1 MAADTAPEID
11 DDLPGNPEPKK
22 PSAETKKPSPETKRP
37 ATETP
42 EPEPEPKKHRH
53 SSRLMRLAEDYGFTQ
68 DDLDNHPSEVI
79 WEEIHRLQQLE
90 AARKSAPQPETQK
103 AEPEVDEDE
112 QYLAELKEVDP
123 KLEKIIRRAMSR
135 DDLKPIN
142 EKLAKLDALEKAEQA
157 RQARTANDLLDAAF
171 EALGEKFEP
180 LVGKGSISEIN
191 PGEQG
196 WRGAIY
202 AKAKID
208 HASDSP
214 SRINAK
220 IKAAALA
227 LAGDRVKEKE
237 TEAPNAYEAA
247 AQSDKRSQPSRDTN
261 GRFTAAD
268 FERGHVH
275 RPNGKQTG
283 LDQLDA
289 VEATR
294 RYLREHGDPRGD
306 RASIEFDE
314 DLPA

>member
-1 MAADTAPEID
+1 MAADTAQEID
-11 DDLPGNPEPKK
+11 DDLPGDPEPKK
-22 PSAETKKPSPETKRP
+22 PEPKKNVAPPAAKKPE
-37 ATETP
+37 P

-53 SSRLMRLAEDYGFTQ
+53 TSRLVALAAEYGLTQ

-90 AARKSAPQPETQK
+90 AARKPAPAAQAEPAK
-103 AEPEVDEDE
+103 KDEPEVDEDE

-142 EKLAKLDALEKAEQA
+142 EKLARLDALEKAEQA
-157 RQARTANDLLDAAF
+157 RQARQANDLLDAAF
-171 EALGEKFEP
+171 EALGDKFEP
-180 LVGKGSISEIN
+180 LVGKGSIAEVN

-208 HASDSP
+208 FATDSP

-220 IKAAALA
+220 IKAAAQA

-237 TEAPNAYEAA
+237 PEAANDYEAA
-247 AQSDKRSQPSRDTN
+247 AQGGAKTPPRAAN

-268 FERGHVH
+268 FERGQIH

-283 LDQLDA
+283 LEQLDA

-294 RYLREHGDPRGD
+294 RYLKEHGDPRGD
-306 RASIEFDE
+306 RAPIEFDE
-314 DLPA
+314 DLPE